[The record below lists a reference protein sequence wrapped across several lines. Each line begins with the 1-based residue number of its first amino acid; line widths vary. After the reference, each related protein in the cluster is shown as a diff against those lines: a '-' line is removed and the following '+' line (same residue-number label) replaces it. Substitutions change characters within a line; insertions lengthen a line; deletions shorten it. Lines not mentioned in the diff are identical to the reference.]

1 MKPCLTIRLWH
12 MRPVARASTPPRTLN
27 TARKGARSRASL
39 REVLGLVYKLLS
51 APKCSKQ
58 KLVQRPT
65 KNRLG
70 VVPKPSEDLPSGPVE
85 LKSRHHGQK
94 GHVYI
99 TTKATIPYVAFWT
112 NSTIEKIDTVE
123 WEDLH
128 PIWSIPIG
136 DITELKKVGGYGWKA
151 KLVVG
156 WALGSEVVDGL
167 EIFYR
172 RGNSWKV
179 TAMTLRDGPFNHLI
193 AMGGQKWGSW

>member
-1 MKPCLTIRLWH
+1 MLK
-12 MRPVARASTPPRTLN
+12 
-27 TARKGARSRASL
+27 RKAG
-39 REVLGLVYKLLS
+39 S
-51 APKCSKQ
+51 APA
-58 KLVQRPT
+58 

-70 VVPKPSEDLPSGPVE
+70 VVPKPS
-85 LKSRHHGQK
+85 SRYHGQK

-99 TTKATIPYVAFWT
+99 TTKVTIPYVAFWT
-112 NSTIEKIDTVE
+112 NSTIENIDTVE

-136 DITELKKVGGYGWKA
+136 DITELKKVGGYEWKA

-156 WALGSEVVDGL
+156 WALDSEVVDGL

-179 TAMTLRDGPFNHLI
+179 TAMTLRDGLFNHLI
-193 AMGGQKWGSW
+193 AMGSQKWGSW

>member
-1 MKPCLTIRLWH
+1 MLKTK
-12 MRPVARASTPPRTLN
+12 A
-27 TARKGARSRASL
+27 G
-39 REVLGLVYKLLS
+39 S
-51 APKCSKQ
+51 APA
-58 KLVQRPT
+58 

-85 LKSRHHGQK
+85 FKPRHHGQK

-99 TTKATIPYVAFWT
+99 TTKATIPYMAFWT

-151 KLVVG
+151 KLVAG

-172 RGNSWKV
+172 IGNSWKV
-179 TAMTLRDGPFNHLI
+179 TVMTLRDGLFNHLI
-193 AMGGQKWGSW
+193 AMGGQKWGSWFIVDWESQLLGPLEYIIITTNYLYRPKGSDVGDTAKPREILVPNSSSTSSH